1 MTKNCMNCI
10 HYNVCHT
17 VQRTKNELNDFLKK
31 HPYYTLLSE
40 KKNKDKYKIILLI
53 LLETT
58 VCPFYEEKQ

>member
-40 KKNKDKYKIILLI
+40 KNKDKYKIILLI